1 MNRGARTIP
10 LVVRAVLSLAILLV
24 SGSLIPSAFAQSEP
38 STPPAQKDADVMLQ
52 MSRSFQDLA
61 KRVSPAV
68 VEVLVT
74 GYGSPSDED
83 EKASSALGRERAV
96 GSGVIVDPDGY
107 IVTNA
112 HVVKG
117 ADRVRVGQVN
127 SLDAHPHRKPGPP
140 HNRH

>member
-1 MNRGARTIP
+1 MNRGSKATPLESRALRC
-10 LVVRAVLSLAILLV
+10 LVVLVILVVLLL
-24 SGSLIPSAFAQSEP
+24 GGGLIPPAFAQRQP
-38 STPPAQKDADVMLQ
+38 STPPSTPSTQKDAEVMLQ
-52 MSRSFQDLA
+52 MSRSIQDLA

-83 EKASSALGRERAV
+83 EKASSALGRERAL

-112 HVVKG
+112 HVVEG
-117 ADRVRVGQVN
+117 AERIRV
-127 SLDAHPHRKPGPP
+127 
-140 HNRH
+140 

>member
-1 MNRGARTIP
+1 MNQGAKNISRVVRPALALLAFLVTGCSIP
-10 LVVRAVLSLAILLV
+10 LF
-24 SGSLIPSAFAQSEP
+24 GQSQSQP

-83 EKASSALGRERAV
+83 EKASSALGRE
-96 GSGVIVDPDGY
+96 
-107 IVTNA
+107 
-112 HVVKG
+112 
-117 ADRVRVGQVN
+117 
-127 SLDAHPHRKPGPP
+127 
-140 HNRH
+140 